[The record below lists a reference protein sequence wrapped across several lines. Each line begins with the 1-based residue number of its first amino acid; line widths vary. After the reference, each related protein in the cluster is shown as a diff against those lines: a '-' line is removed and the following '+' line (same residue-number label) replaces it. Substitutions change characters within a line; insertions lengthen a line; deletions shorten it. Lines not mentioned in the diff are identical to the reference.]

1 MTKTLLQTTD
11 DSIETVSFNSGFNSI
26 SHFVTTF
33 KKRTNYTP
41 LQFRK
46 LDF

>member
-1 MTKTLLQTTD
+1 M
-11 DSIETVSFNSGFNSI
+11 